1 MQARS
6 IRRHP
11 VAQPA
16 RGLAYQS
23 LPQPQPQPQSQRLP
37 MSPSGPDAAGDTLLG
52 ELFAMLTPPD
62 FSLEALLDRLQE
74 PGR

>member
-23 LPQPQPQPQSQRLP
+23 LPQPRPQPHPPPL
-37 MSPSGPDAAGDTLLG
+37 SPWGPAAAGDTLLG